1 MIGIHLG
8 KEGLVLQKCQSILLG
23 IGLGLGLLG
32 FRTEVM
38 DCLLLC
44 SSKQETSAFEKRE
57 IRVGGS
63 E

>member
-1 MIGIHLG
+1 M
-8 KEGLVLQKCQSILLG
+8 LQKCQSILLG

-38 DCLLLC
+38 DCPLLC